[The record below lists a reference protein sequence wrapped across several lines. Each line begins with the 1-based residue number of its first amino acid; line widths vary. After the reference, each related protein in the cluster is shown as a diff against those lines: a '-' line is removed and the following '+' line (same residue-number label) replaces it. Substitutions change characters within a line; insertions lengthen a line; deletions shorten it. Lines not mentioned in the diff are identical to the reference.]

1 MITYRVDVYGSR
13 PIGASLLT
21 TSQFMVGYNV
31 AKVVAAASTVG
42 FLVNEEIRK
51 LVAECERSVVCRPQN
66 SVRWLKTIQTEIS
79 NVSVYRI
86 VVNVVFTRHVQYTEA
101 HADSFCTRLNTS
113 KPKMFKYQSAFAYF
127 NGSCEILCPI
137 CTAESRYFAFGT
149 SSGNSS

>member
-66 SVRWLKTIQTEIS
+66 SVRWLKTMQTEIS
-79 NVSVYRI
+79 TVSVYRI
-86 VVNVVFTRHVQYTEA
+86 VVNVVFSPSRAINRSTHRQFLHALEYVEA
-101 HADSFCTRLNTS
+101 KDV
-113 KPKMFKYQSAFAYF
+113 
-127 NGSCEILCPI
+127 
-137 CTAESRYFAFGT
+137 
-149 SSGNSS
+149 